1 MFSTLK
7 NIVCNNSFTKFIGYQ
22 KCLVV
27 LPSFPQSSYKK
38 RLDYLN
44 DLYKNYFDTIINEL
58 ITVLEVCVRENKIDE
73 FKKTSVIV
81 LTKIS
86 NIHKFLGAKMT
97 EILTLFSSTL
107 ENFNNPNPSN
117 LSPTSKKELND
128 KLKEI
133 VDILSSGGKIIVNNS
148 GNKKLNI
155 KPNSE
160 LVIKGEDEL
169 NQFSLTKNNILE
181 ESLLPTLFKNNTKTK
196 QNNQTQ
202 VVITPQN
209 NKNNTIITPTN
220 TSSK

>member
-1 MFSTLK
+1 
-7 NIVCNNSFTKFIGYQ
+7 
-22 KCLVV
+22 
-27 LPSFPQSSYKK
+27 
-38 RLDYLN
+38 
-44 DLYKNYFDTIINEL
+44 
-58 ITVLEVCVRENKIDE
+58 
-73 FKKTSVIV
+73 
-81 LTKIS
+81 
-86 NIHKFLGAKMT
+86 MT

-181 ESLLPTLFKNNTKTK
+181 ESLLPNLFKNNTKNQ
-196 QNNQTQ
+196 QNN
-202 VVITPQN
+202 
-209 NKNNTIITPTN
+209 
-220 TSSK
+220 